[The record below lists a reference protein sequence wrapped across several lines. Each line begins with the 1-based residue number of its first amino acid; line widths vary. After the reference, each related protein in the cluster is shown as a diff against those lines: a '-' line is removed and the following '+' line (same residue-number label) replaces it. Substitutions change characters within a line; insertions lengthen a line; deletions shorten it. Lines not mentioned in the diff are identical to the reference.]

1 MPSGPV
7 LTGGASG
14 ATLRLGVAKFGSG
27 AIGARAAAQG
37 VWLKVHRDIPC
48 LPHVAVSWP
57 AGYVMEPLEPID
69 WSTVDYEAH
78 VVEAVDLLEQHVWS
92 RPAECPLDLDA
103 HLAFVQRRCGAAPDL
118 WPALHDWACDL
129 EWPPP
134 VLIHG
139 DPTFVNQVRR
149 QTDLVFLDP
158 NPASPACPSVRAQ
171 DLAHLAQSLH
181 GYEAI
186 TFGWDRP
193 TLPVEALQKLSGASD
208 AEWDVVRYLTAVK
221 FVRILTYDPRPELRD
236 IAERLVAA
244 R

>member
-1 MPSGPV
+1 MPSGPL

-27 AIGARAAAQG
+27 AIGARVATQG
-37 VWLKVHRDIPC
+37 LWLKAHQDIPC
-48 LPHVAVSWP
+48 LPRVAVSWP

-78 VVEAVDLLEQHVWS
+78 IVEAVDLLEQQVWS

-103 HLAFVQRRCGAAPDL
+103 HLRFVRARCEVLPGV
-118 WPALHDWACDL
+118 WPALEAWAHDI

-158 NPASPACPSVRAQ
+158 NPATPVCPSVRAQ

-186 TFGWDRP
+186 TFGYPRP
-193 TLPVEALQKLSGASD
+193 TLPVEALQKLSGADD

-221 FVRILTYDPRPELRD
+221 FVRILTYDSRPELRD
-236 IAERLVAA
+236 IAAGLVAA

>member
-1 MPSGPV
+1 MPSGPI

-14 ATLRLGVAKFGSG
+14 ATLRLGVAKFGPG
-27 AIGARAAAQG
+27 AIGARVAAQG
-37 VWLKVHRDIPC
+37 VWLKAHQDIPC
-48 LPHVAVSWP
+48 LPRVAVSWP

-78 VVEAVDLLEQHVWS
+78 IVEAVDVLGQVWS
-92 RPAECPLDLDA
+92 RPGCPLDIDA
-103 HLAFVQRRCGAAPDL
+103 HLAFVRSRCGSVPDL
-118 WPALHDWACDL
+118 WPALEAWAHDL
-129 EWPPP
+129 EWPAPT
-134 VLIHG
+134 LIHG

-158 NPASPACPSVRAQ
+158 NPGSPVNPSVRAQ

-181 GYEAI
+181 GYETI
-186 TFGWDRP
+186 KFGWPRP
-193 TLPVEALQKLSGASD
+193 SLPVEALRKHTDGD

-221 FVRILTYDPRPELRD
+221 FVRLLAYEPRQSPFAEL
-236 IAERLVAA
+236 AARLVAA